1 MSTSY
6 ELLVGI
12 DWAMEKHQVCLLM
25 PDGSVVIERAVEHQ
39 AQAIH
44 TFIDALLRRV
54 GGRAEGIA
62 IGIEVP
68 RGALVETFLE
78 RGLHVYTLNPKQ
90 LDRFRDRHTVAGAK
104 DDRRDAYVLADALR
118 TDLHKFRRV
127 ELDHPL
133 VIQIRE
139 LSRADEDLREEF
151 NRLSNRF
158 REQLYRWAPHLLS
171 LSPSADEPWFWELV
185 ERASASK
192 TGRVR
197 RTQVDKLLRRSRIRR
212 LDTDQVLAVLHQEPL
227 HIAPGAAD
235 AARAHIALLL
245 PRLRI
250 VREQRKSCA
259 QQLEG
264 LLEEYAADEESERP
278 SVVEI
283 LYSLPG
289 LGTAITATL
298 LSEAALLIKEA
309 DYAALRALGGLAP
322 VTKRSGKSMIVL
334 MRYACNTR
342 LRNAFYHWAR
352 CSVQHDQAAR
362 AYYALLRARGHS
374 HGRALRSVADRWLR
388 ILAAMLKTRTL
399 YDAQH
404 QRRVRAAA

>member
-298 LSEAALLIKEA
+298 LSEAAPPHQGGRLCRFARARRARTGHETQRKKH
-309 DYAALRALGGLAP
+309 DRPHALR
-322 VTKRSGKSMIVL
+322 
-334 MRYACNTR
+334 
-342 LRNAFYHWAR
+342 
-352 CSVQHDQAAR
+352 VQHAPP
-362 AYYALLRARGHS
+362 
-374 HGRALRSVADRWLR
+374 
-388 ILAAMLKTRTL
+388 
-399 YDAQH
+399 
-404 QRRVRAAA
+404 